1 MNTHSL
7 NNRSLG
13 KKSLI
18 VTLLGFVTLA
28 VLALGIRPLQAA
40 GIPVAAGVVAVA
52 ADGQCSL
59 IEAIINAND
68 DAQTHVD
75 CNAGSGAD
83 TLILPPASTY
93 NLTTSYATYGGDTGL
108 PQITSDITID
118 GAGSTIA
125 RTAGNI
131 RLLAVSSS
139 GILTLN
145 SLTLS
150 AGNRP
155 TDAGGGA
162 IYNNGGSVI
171 INDSTLR
178 DNSASGSEGGGAIR
192 TRGGSVVIN
201 RSTLTGNQASNSNG
215 GGALYSTDNASVTI
229 NQSVLDNNITNN
241 TSGGAITQVSGTI
254 TLNNST
260 ISNNQSQGSGGGGIY
275 AQGGT
280 LNLNNVTVTGNSST
294 NAGGGLLN
302 NGAIVNLNRSI
313 IAGNTAPSYTGS
325 ELVHYSGT
333 TQANNYNVFGHSGLS
348 NTTAFAYGFT
358 PGANDFNATTNGT
371 PTALASILDTTLT
384 NNGGS
389 TQTHALVSGSPAID
403 FGPSAACTAAPISG
417 VDQRGASRNV
427 DGNSSASSNECDS
440 GAYEYL
446 GGMSVATDTPTA
458 TNTPTN
464 TPTDTSTPTATNTPT
479 DTPTPTA
486 TNTPTNTPT
495 DTSTPTAT
503 NTPTDTSTPTA
514 TNTPTNTPVPP
525 TNTPTATPT
534 NTPVAG
540 VCLPDAGVNE
550 MTTILGQGMGSNT
563 SGKGVV
569 KIVVP
574 NPNDVVSIYGQLAGK
589 EQRSYKYARFLR
601 PNGTYINDKT
611 QESPAYR
618 NSAVFWFG
626 EYLTPTNTT
635 HWRAR
640 LIGAPT
646 NKPFV
651 QRAFLLYPTYETA
664 TTYVNVFELFD
675 VSSENHVYWD
685 AANGWIPTQQ
695 QIIPMAAP
703 LQPVDLTVMV
713 AVVDN
718 DRDTRPFKLTIT
730 AGGVSSTVMVNG
742 PTNGDLLNLVQVTLN
757 NVPAGTSQIVLDLES
772 PDEIGDS
779 VAMVGMTAHYP
790 CVTSN

>member
-333 TQANNYNVFGHSGLS
+333 TNANNYNVFGHSGLS

-479 DTPTPTA
+479 
-486 TNTPTNTPT
+486 
-495 DTSTPTAT
+495 
-503 NTPTDTSTPTA
+503 
-514 TNTPTNTPVPP
+514 NTPVPP

-626 EYLTPTNTT
+626 EYLTPANTA

-664 TTYVNVFELFD
+664 TAYVNVFELFD

>member
-479 DTPTPTA
+479 DT
-486 TNTPTNTPT
+486 
-495 DTSTPTAT
+495 
-503 NTPTDTSTPTA
+503 STPTA

-626 EYLTPTNTT
+626 EYLTPANSA

-664 TTYVNVFELFD
+664 TAYVNVFELFD

>member
-1 MNTHSL
+1 MLSNH
-7 NNRSLG
+7 SLG
-13 KKSLI
+13 KNSLM
-18 VTLLGFVTLA
+18 VTLLGIIAL
-28 VLALGIRPLQAA
+28 VLAFAIHPLQAA

-83 TLILPPASTY
+83 TIVLPPASTY
-93 NLTTSYATYGGDTGL
+93 NLTTSYASYGGDTGL

-118 GAGSTIA
+118 GSGSTIA
-125 RTAGNI
+125 RTGGTI

-139 GILTLN
+139 GVLTLN

-150 AGNRP
+150 NGNRP
-155 TDAGGGA
+155 SDAGGGA
-162 IYNNGGSVI
+162 IYNNGGSVT
-171 INDSTLR
+171 INDSTLS

-201 RSTLTGNQASNSNG
+201 RSTLTGNQASNSSG

-229 NQSVLDNNITNN
+229 NQSVLDNNVTNN
-241 TSGGAITQVSGTI
+241 TSGGAIAQISGTI

-260 ISNNQSQGSGGGGIY
+260 ISNNQSAGTGGGGIY

-280 LNLNNVTVTGNSST
+280 LNLNNVTVTGNTST

-313 IAGNTAPSYTGS
+313 IAGNTAPSYSGS

-333 TQANNYNVFGHSGLS
+333 TNANNYNVFGHSGLS
-348 NTTAFAYGFT
+348 NTTAFAYAFT

-371 PTALASILDTTLT
+371 PTALTSILDTTLA

-389 TQTHALVSGSPAID
+389 TRTHALVSGSPAVD
-403 FGPSAACTAAPISG
+403 FGPSAACAAAPING
-417 VDQRGASRNV
+417 VDQRGATRNV

-446 GGMSVATDTPTA
+446 GVLSPATDTPTP
-458 TNTPTN
+458 TNTPMPPTDTPTTTPTN
-464 TPTDTSTPTATNTPT
+464 TPVAPTDTPTTTPTNTPVAPTDTPTTTPTNTPVAPTDTPTTTPTNTPIAPT
-479 DTPTPTA
+479 DTPTPT
-486 TNTPTNTPT
+486 PTNTPL
-495 DTSTPTAT
+495 P
-503 NTPTDTSTPTA
+503 
-514 TNTPTNTPVPP
+514 
-525 TNTPTATPT
+525 
-534 NTPVAG
+534 G
-540 VCLPDAGVNE
+540 ICLPNAAVNE
-550 MTTILGQGMGSNT
+550 MTSILGKGMGSNNG
-563 SGKGVV
+563 GKGVV

-574 NPNDVVSIYGQLAGK
+574 NPDDVLSIYGQLAGK

-601 PNGTYINDKT
+601 PNGSYINDKT

-626 EYLTPTNTT
+626 EYLTPANTA

-651 QRAFLLYPTYETA
+651 QRAFLLYPTYETENP
-664 TTYVNVFELFD
+664 YVNIFELFD

-685 AANGWIPTQQ
+685 ATNGWMPTQQ

-703 LQPVDLTVMV
+703 LQSVNVAVTV

-718 DRDTRPFKLTIT
+718 DRDNRPFKLTIT
-730 AGGVSSTVMVNG
+730 AGSVSQSVTVNG
-742 PTNGDLLNLVQVTLN
+742 PTNNDLLNLVQVTLN
-757 NVPAGTSQIVLDLES
+757 NVPAGTDQIILELES
-772 PDEIGDS
+772 PDQIGDS
-779 VAMVGMTAHYP
+779 VAMVGMTAHYS
-790 CVTSN
+790 CTIGN

>member
-626 EYLTPTNTT
+626 EYLTPANSA

-664 TTYVNVFELFD
+664 TAYVNVFELFD

>member
-1 MNTHSL
+1 MKSYMLSNH
-7 NNRSLG
+7 SLG
-13 KKSLI
+13 KNSLM
-18 VTLLGFVTLA
+18 VTLLGIIAL
-28 VLALGIRPLQAA
+28 VLAFAIRPLQAA

-83 TLILPPASTY
+83 TIVLPPASTY
-93 NLTTSYATYGGDTGL
+93 NLTTSYASYGGDTGL

-118 GAGSTIA
+118 GSGSTIA
-125 RTAGNI
+125 RTGGTI

-139 GILTLN
+139 GVLTLN

-150 AGNRP
+150 NGNRP
-155 TDAGGGA
+155 SDAGGGA
-162 IYNNGGSVI
+162 IYNNGGSVT
-171 INDSTLR
+171 INDSTLS

-201 RSTLTGNQASNSNG
+201 RSTLTGNQASNSSG

-229 NQSVLDNNITNN
+229 NQSVLDNNVTNN
-241 TSGGAITQVSGTI
+241 TSGGAIAQISGTI

-260 ISNNQSQGSGGGGIY
+260 ISNNQSAGTGGGGIY

-280 LNLNNVTVTGNSST
+280 LNLNNVTVTGNTST

-313 IAGNTAPSYTGS
+313 IAGNTAPSYSGS

-333 TQANNYNVFGHSGLS
+333 TNANNYNVFGHSGLS
-348 NTTAFAYGFT
+348 NTTAFAYAFT

-371 PTALASILDTTLT
+371 PTALTSILDTTLA

-389 TQTHALVSGSPAID
+389 TRTHALVSGSPAVD
-403 FGPSAACTAAPISG
+403 FGPSAACAAAPING
-417 VDQRGASRNV
+417 VDQRGATRNV

-446 GGMSVATDTPTA
+446 GVLSPATDTPTP
-458 TNTPTN
+458 TNTPMPPTDTPTTTPTN
-464 TPTDTSTPTATNTPT
+464 TPIAPT
-479 DTPTPTA
+479 DTPTPT
-486 TNTPTNTPT
+486 PTNTPL
-495 DTSTPTAT
+495 P
-503 NTPTDTSTPTA
+503 
-514 TNTPTNTPVPP
+514 
-525 TNTPTATPT
+525 
-534 NTPVAG
+534 G
-540 VCLPDAGVNE
+540 ICLPNAAVNE
-550 MTTILGQGMGSNT
+550 MTSILGKGMGSNNG
-563 SGKGVV
+563 GKGVV

-574 NPNDVVSIYGQLAGK
+574 NPDDVLSIYGQLAGK

-601 PNGTYINDKT
+601 PNGSYINDKT

-626 EYLTPTNTT
+626 EYLTPANTA

-651 QRAFLLYPTYETA
+651 QRAFLLYPTYETENP
-664 TTYVNVFELFD
+664 YVNIFELFD
-675 VSSENHVYWD
+675 VSSQNHVYWD
-685 AANGWIPTQQ
+685 ATNGWMPTQQ

-703 LQPVDLTVMV
+703 LQSVNVAVTV

-718 DRDTRPFKLTIT
+718 DRDNRPFKLTIT
-730 AGGVSSTVMVNG
+730 AGSVSQSVTVNG
-742 PTNGDLLNLVQVTLN
+742 PTNNDLLNLVQVTLN
-757 NVPAGTSQIVLDLES
+757 NVPAGTDQIILDLES
-772 PDEIGDS
+772 PDQIGDS
-779 VAMVGMTAHYP
+779 VAMVGMTAHYS
-790 CVTSN
+790 CTIGN